1 MSLSFTIR
9 PGYSFGSS
17 EKVTY
22 SKLNLLGQPRI
33 ESSGTL
39 DTVEIT
45 DGAVTTDKLASTIN
59 INSKISDHNLA
70 LTKLAQG
77 THGQILYYDSAGDL
91 VTLAPGTSGYFLST
105 AGAGAD
111 PAWKSAVTGTGVV
124 AYSSLTTNG
133 LADQYL
139 TTDSSGNIE
148 WIAKP
153 ITNSASVFDTSD
165 LATIVAAGTPYVV
178 TQAHG
183 LGKVPEQVVVTLRCI
198 SDDTSNTGYVTGDEV
213 AIWGSYCPKNSS
225 SLEFPTTGVAVDA
238 TNVTIQI
245 TDEVDS
251 ALGRFQIQK
260 KDGSNYVGLGTS
272 GSKFQYRI
280 RAWAEGAGSSA
291 SNNAG
296 PLTSEPG
303 YYFSEESTATMDS
316 IYVSSGPKHVFTH
329 GLGEVPR
336 LVRVVLK
343 FTDTVTQLPGVVS
356 GDEIDIG
363 SLMGVPPTGAADDRR
378 RTHIAANIINKSNSV
393 TVQFSKAAGVLP
405 ELIISDP
412 ATGDLSGALT
422 AVTLSKMKLK
432 VYAWK

>member
-70 LTKLAQG
+70 LNKLAQG

-91 VTLAPGTSGYFLST
+91 VTLAPGTDGYFLST

-111 PAWKSAVTGTGVV
+111 PVWKSAVTGTGVV

-165 LATIVAAGTPYVV
+165 LATIVATPAPYVV

-198 SDDTSNTGYVTGDEV
+198 SDDTTRTGYVEGDEV
-213 AIWGSYCPKNSS
+213 LIWGTHVNQSS
-225 SLEFPTTGVAVDA
+225 SSQEFPTTGVSIDA
-238 TNVTIQI
+238 TNVILQI
-245 TDEVDS
+245 HASVQS
-251 ALGRFQIQK
+251 GLGRFIIPK
-260 KDGSNYVGLGTS
+260 KDGSGTIGISTS

-303 YYFSEESTATMDS
+303 YYYTETGSQSLQA
-316 IYVSSGPKHVFTH
+316 VLSSSDKSQTFVHGFTS
-329 GLGEVPR
+329 VPR
-336 LVRVVLK
+336 LFRPVIVVTEAISEL
-343 FTDTVTQLPGVVS
+343 GYAA
-356 GDEIDIG
+356 GDEFDTANLTQYNDVYEPIFDT
-363 SLMGVPPTGAADDRR
+363 SLTLTSIKTYFRGT
-378 RTHIAANIINKSNSV
+378 
-393 TVQFSKAAGVLP
+393 AGLVFGTNVNRSRL
-405 ELIISDP
+405 
-412 ATGDLSGALT
+412 ALT
-422 AVTLSKMKLK
+422 TDHLAKMKLK

>member
-70 LTKLAQG
+70 LNKLAQG

-91 VTLAPGTSGYFLST
+91 VTLAPGTDGYFLST

-111 PAWKSAVTGTGVV
+111 PVWKSAVTGTGVV

-139 TTDSSGNIE
+139 TTDSSGNVE

-153 ITNSASVFDTSD
+153 ETNSADVYTSPNVETVRGLGSHVQSIGYTPEQIRVTLLCQTSDTS
-165 LATIVAAGTPYVV
+165 
-178 TQAHG
+178 
-183 LGKVPEQVVVTLRCI
+183 
-198 SDDTSNTGYVTGDEV
+198 TGYVSGDELEIGHNFWSDTAENRNAVLVIYDDASQSVRIQFEDNGAGSYRIQHKTTGDTV
-213 AIWGSYCPKNSS
+213 NTSAAI
-225 SLEFPTTGVAVDA
+225 
-238 TNVTIQI
+238 
-245 TDEVDS
+245 
-251 ALGRFQIQK
+251 LGNFAFK
-260 KDGSNYVGLGTS
+260 
-272 GSKFQYRI
+272 I
-280 RAWAEGAGSSA
+280 RTWDTGAGSSA

-303 YYFSEESTATMDS
+303 YYYSETGSQSLQA
-316 IYVSSGPKHVFTH
+316 VLSSSDKSQTFVHGFTS
-329 GLGEVPR
+329 VPR
-336 LVRVVLK
+336 LFRPVIVVTEAISEL
-343 FTDTVTQLPGVVS
+343 GYAA
-356 GDEIDIG
+356 GDEFDTANLTQYNDVYEPIFDT
-363 SLMGVPPTGAADDRR
+363 SLTLTSIKTYFRGT
-378 RTHIAANIINKSNSV
+378 
-393 TVQFSKAAGVLP
+393 AGFVFGTNVNRSRL
-405 ELIISDP
+405 
-412 ATGDLSGALT
+412 ALT
-422 AVTLSKMKLK
+422 TDQLAKMKLK